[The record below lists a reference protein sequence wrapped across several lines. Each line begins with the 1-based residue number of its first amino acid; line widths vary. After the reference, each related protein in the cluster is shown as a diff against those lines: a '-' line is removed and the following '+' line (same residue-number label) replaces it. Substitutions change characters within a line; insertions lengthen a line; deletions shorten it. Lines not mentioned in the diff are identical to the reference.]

1 MVHSLLK
8 CGSVDLPNRC
18 KGILLHSQSCIKKH
32 LKMHYFVSSKTLN
45 EFALSST
52 KRGFHCTY
60 LCNSATMVSF
70 HDNVKFHTVNNDGYF
85 WDKPLQWLALLG
97 RGPTI
102 NIGFWKVK
110 TQMTVVSL
118 VADYLVKGWDGNAPL
133 PNPYL
138 QPLYLAPIVPSC
150 FCQW

>member
-1 MVHSLLK
+1 
-8 CGSVDLPNRC
+8 
-18 KGILLHSQSCIKKH
+18 
-32 LKMHYFVSSKTLN
+32 
-45 EFALSST
+45 
-52 KRGFHCTY
+52 
-60 LCNSATMVSF
+60 MVSF

-110 TQMTVVSL
+110 TQMMVVPL
-118 VADYLVKGWDGNAPL
+118 VADYLVKRWDGNAPL

-150 FCQW
+150 FCQYGEEGAYLVGFMRRIDRAIDALLNTMIYKHIAKEYNTFQTL

>member
-32 LKMHYFVSSKTLN
+32 LKMHNFVSSKTLN

-70 HDNVKFHTVNNDGYF
+70 HGNVKFHTVNNDGYF

-110 TQMTVVSL
+110 TQMMVVIFVTRRQINLRIMGYHFS
-118 VADYLVKGWDGNAPL
+118 
-133 PNPYL
+133 
-138 QPLYLAPIVPSC
+138 
-150 FCQW
+150 